1 MKYIITYNE
10 IPIVLTTESGKKFTV
25 FGFSGSMRSDEEIE
39 AIKKAE
45 PPIRFVEY
53 DLVLPVETKEEK
65 SKEETKKSKRK
76 RSSRKKTK

>member
-1 MKYIITYNE
+1 MKYVITYNE
-10 IPIVLTTESGKKFTV
+10 LPIILTTKSGKKFTL

-53 DLVLPVETKEEK
+53 DLVLPVEIKKEES
-65 SKEETKKSKRK
+65 SKETKKPKKR
-76 RSSRKKTK
+76 RSSRKRAK